1 MEDDVFRGRSFRLT
15 VAIASLAVAALGRPQ
30 AQTRAADSVVAITGA
45 TILTATKGTIQN
57 GTIVLRGGRI
67 AALGANVPIPSGA
80 EVVDAAGK
88 FVSPGIIDCHSH
100 IAADSINEGGTTVSS
115 MTGIEDVFDPTDVDI
130 YRDLAGGLTVANVL
144 HGSANPIG
152 GKNQVIKLRW
162 GKPRAEDFVFEGAMP
177 GIKFALG
184 ENPKRRGGGAGAP
197 AGTPPR
203 YPGTRMG
210 VEYVIRDAFA
220 RAKAYQHD
228 WKEYERRKK
237 DGDDAVVPPRR
248 DLQLEP
254 LVEILEGKRLVHAH
268 SYRADEILMLL
279 RVADEF
285 GFKIATLQHVLEGYK
300 VAKEIA
306 AHGAGASTFAD
317 WWGYKIE
324 AIDAIPYNAALMTRK
339 GVVASINSDDAELAR
354 HLNTEA
360 AKSIKWGGLSDDEAL
375 ALVTIN
381 PAKQLRI
388 DNRVGS
394 LEVGKDADVVIWNHH
409 PLSTYAI
416 VDRVYIDGQ
425 KYYDR
430 QDDEKRIVELVK
442 EKEALVNAERGER
455 RGPTTT
461 EATTPRDN
469 RGSGGPSDSSDGL
482 ALRQA
487 QGERNGGSAELGRA
501 TVSARGEPVEPRA
514 QSALPRPKLATKGLV
529 AITNARIFPI
539 ATPAIERGTIVMR
552 DGLIE
557 SVGANV
563 TVPSGAQVID
573 AAGAEVYPGF
583 INASTTMGLD
593 DPGAGGFGD
602 ANEILDFNPQLRAQV
617 AFHNDDEAIPVAR
630 ANGLTTVVVTPGGGL
645 LGGQAAVMDLDGY
658 TWEESTVAPSVGISF
673 QFPRLGGGG
682 RGGGGRGSAG
692 QDRPY
697 DELKKERDAQL
708 DLVAR
713 LLDDARAYAKAAG
726 PNRRRDLVLE
736 SLGPIVDKRQPLIT
750 RVGTEQEIRD
760 AIAFADRAGVRL
772 VIAAP
777 GAEAAMAASL
787 LKEKNVP
794 VIVLGVLTLP
804 TRRDLPHQ
812 ASYAAASELV
822 KAGVKIAFAVS
833 SETNARQLPY
843 HAAEA
848 VGWGLA
854 RDEALKALTINAA
867 EIFGVADRI
876 GSIEPGK
883 IANLIVAKGD
893 PLEIR
898 TQLTHVVIA
907 GRDVPLDTQQLA
919 LYERYSK
926 RP

>member
-1 MEDDVFRGRSFRLT
+1 MSVHHDVREATKTRKHETRFAFFFVLSCFRGRSVGLLIG
-15 VAIASLAVAALGRPQ
+15 VAGLAAAALGGLS
-30 AQTRAADSVVAITGA
+30 AQTRPGPSVVAIKGG
-45 TILTATKGTIQN
+45 TILTVTKGTIQN
-57 GTIVLRGGRI
+57 GTVVLRDGKV
-67 AALGANVPIPSGA
+67 AAVGANVSIPAGA

-88 FVSPGIIDCHSH
+88 FISPGIIDCHSH

-115 MTGIEDVFDPTDVDI
+115 MTGIEDVFSPTDVDI

-162 GKPRAEDFVFEGAMP
+162 GKTRAEDFVFEGAMP

-220 RAKAYQHD
+220 RAKAYQKD
-228 WKEYERRKK
+228 WQDYDRRKK
-237 DGDDAVVPPRR
+237 AGEQAVAPRR

-394 LEVGKDADVVIWNHH
+394 IEVGKDADVVIWNKH

-425 KYYDR
+425 RYYDR
-430 QDDEKRIVELVK
+430 EDDAKHQAELAK
-442 EKEALVNAERGER
+442 EKEALINAERGER

-461 EATTPRDN
+461 ESGTPRDP
-469 RGSGGPSDSSDGL
+469 RAASGGPSDESGSNGG
-482 ALRQA
+482 ATVVA
-487 QGERNGGSAELGRA
+487 QGFS
-501 TVSARGEPVEPRA
+501 
-514 QSALPRPKLATKGLV
+514 
-529 AITNARIFPI
+529 
-539 ATPAIERGTIVMR
+539 PANRGTR
-552 DGLIE
+552 
-557 SVGANV
+557 S
-563 TVPSGAQVID
+563 
-573 AAGAEVYPGF
+573 
-583 INASTTMGLD
+583 
-593 DPGAGGFGD
+593 
-602 ANEILDFNPQLRAQV
+602 
-617 AFHNDDEAIPVAR
+617 PVAR
-630 ANGLTTVVVTPGGGL
+630 LKPCATPEESKRAL
-645 LGGQAAVMDLDGY
+645 LGAQQQDRYLDEVTDLVGSRAEQDVLDEAVAVGRHRDQVDALFLGHLHQLGRRIAHRQTGIDGQPTRFELTAQSIQVVAVDFHFLGFAQLELVEVPRRPTVGHMHEQQRGTGQPGEIGDVSENRLVGGRVLDRDEDAAVHL
-658 TWEESTVAPSVGISF
+658 
-673 QFPRLGGGG
+673 R
-682 RGGGGRGSAG
+682 
-692 QDRPY
+692 RP
-697 DELKKERDAQL
+697 
-708 DLVAR
+708 
-713 LLDDARAYAKAAG
+713 
-726 PNRRRDLVLE
+726 
-736 SLGPIVDKRQPLIT
+736 
-750 RVGTEQEIRD
+750 
-760 AIAFADRAGVRL
+760 
-772 VIAAP
+772 
-777 GAEAAMAASL
+777 
-787 LKEKNVP
+787 
-794 VIVLGVLTLP
+794 
-804 TRRDLPHQ
+804 
-812 ASYAAASELV
+812 
-822 KAGVKIAFAVS
+822 
-833 SETNARQLPY
+833 
-843 HAAEA
+843 
-848 VGWGLA
+848 
-854 RDEALKALTINAA
+854 
-867 EIFGVADRI
+867 
-876 GSIEPGK
+876 
-883 IANLIVAKGD
+883 
-893 PLEIR
+893 
-898 TQLTHVVIA
+898 
-907 GRDVPLDTQQLA
+907 
-919 LYERYSK
+919 
-926 RP
+926 